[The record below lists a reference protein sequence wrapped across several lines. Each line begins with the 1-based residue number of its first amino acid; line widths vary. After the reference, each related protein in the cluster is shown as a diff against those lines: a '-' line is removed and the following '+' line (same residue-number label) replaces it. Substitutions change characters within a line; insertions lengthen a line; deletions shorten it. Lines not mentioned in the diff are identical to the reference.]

1 MQVHNAWERR
11 LKTEEAVTVSFRRAH
26 DFDRRTD
33 MIEATLDCIADLGIQ
48 GTTVRAVA
56 ARAGVSN
63 GLIRHHFASKDN
75 LIVAAYR
82 RTIEMMTGPALA
94 VLASR
99 HGTAHERLARF
110 ILASLG
116 GAVADPRMLSLW
128 ATFISQVHLDPDLA
142 REHRDGYL
150 AYRRA
155 TERVIADALAEEGRT
170 LDPPERERLGIAF
183 NALIDGLWLEG
194 CLSAEDINEDLQIE
208 VGFRAA
214 ESLLAIRLPAP
225 DDPTL
230 RGPVLADPVHP
241 GNRGN

>member
-1 MQVHNAWERR
+1 M
-11 LKTEEAVTVSFRRAH
+11 TGSFRRAP

-33 MIEATLDCIADLGIQ
+33 MVEATLDCIADLGIQ

-94 VLASR
+94 VLESEE
-99 HGTAHERLARF
+99 GTPHDRLGRF
-110 ILASLG
+110 IVASLG
-116 GAVADPRMLSLW
+116 GPVADPRMLSLW
-128 ATFISQVHLDPDLA
+128 ATFISQVHHNPDLA

-155 TERVIADALAEEGRT
+155 TETLIADAIVAEGRA
-170 LDPPERERLGIAF
+170 LGGPERERLGIAF

-194 CLSAEDINEDLQIE
+194 CLSAEEINESLQIE
-208 VGFRAA
+208 IGFRSA
-214 ESLLAIRLPAP
+214 ESLLAIKLPAP
-225 DDPTL
+225 RED
-230 RGPVLADPVHP
+230 GE
-241 GNRGN
+241 N

>member
-1 MQVHNAWERR
+1 M
-11 LKTEEAVTVSFRRAH
+11 TGSFRRAP

-33 MIEATLDCIADLGIQ
+33 MVEATLDCIADLGIQ

-94 VLASR
+94 VLESEE
-99 HGTAHERLARF
+99 GTPHDRLGRF
-110 ILASLG
+110 IVASLG
-116 GAVADPRMLSLW
+116 GPVADPRMLSLW
-128 ATFISQVHLDPDLA
+128 ATFISQVHHNPDLA

-155 TERVIADALAEEGRT
+155 TETLIADAIVAEGRA
-170 LDPPERERLGIAF
+170 LGVPERERLGIAF

-194 CLSAEDINEDLQIE
+194 CLSAEEINESLQIE
-208 VGFRAA
+208 IGFRSA
-214 ESLLAIRLPAP
+214 ESLLAIKLPAP
-225 DDPTL
+225 RED
-230 RGPVLADPVHP
+230 GE
-241 GNRGN
+241 N